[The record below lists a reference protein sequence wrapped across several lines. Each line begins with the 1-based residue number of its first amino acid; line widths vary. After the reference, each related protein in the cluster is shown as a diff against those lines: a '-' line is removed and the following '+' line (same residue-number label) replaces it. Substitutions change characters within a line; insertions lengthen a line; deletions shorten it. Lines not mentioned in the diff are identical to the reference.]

1 MSIRIYALAKELKMN
16 GIDVRALCSKLNINL
31 HGGGS
36 ALTSISDEEAARIR
50 QYVASLTSVP
60 DVQPCAE
67 QNVRLARVPRLPSL
81 GKRGEGSGQ
90 NACEGC
96 KQKKGGLSDGEVNAS
111 EKAECRA
118 DGQKKSAK
126 PW

>member
-1 MSIRIYALAKELKMN
+1 MSIRIYALAKELKMD
-16 GIDVRALCSKLNINL
+16 GIALRNLCSKLNIDL
-31 HGGGS
+31 HGGS
-36 ALTSISDEEAARIR
+36 ALTSISDEKAARIR
-50 QYVASLTSVP
+50 QYVASQAP
-60 DVQPCAE
+60 DVQPSAE
-67 QNVRLARVPRLPSL
+67 QNVRLGRVPRLLSL
-81 GKRGEGSGQ
+81 GKRGEASGQ

-111 EKAECRA
+111 EKPERRA

>member
-60 DVQPCAE
+60 DVQPCA
-67 QNVRLARVPRLPSL
+67 
-81 GKRGEGSGQ
+81 GQ